1 MVSEGRELDVEAVLS
16 GVGEETP
23 EGHRAGMIAIVGR
36 PNTGKSTLLN
46 GIVGE
51 KVAIV
56 SEVPGTT
63 RNTIRA
69 VLTEPERQLI
79 FIDTP
84 GLAKPRTLLARR
96 LNERVRDTWAG
107 VELIAFITDV
117 SAGIGRGD
125 EFLAAELAQIQTPVV
140 AVANKVDRVGD
151 KRILLPRLEQL
162 ATLRGVDKPFDD
174 VVPISAR
181 TGENVDRFLDVLTG
195 YLPQA
200 GRLLAG
206 DVISDQPERELASEI
221 LREKL
226 ITRVQ
231 DELPHSV
238 AVTVDEIIPDDQRAD
253 LVRIDAVIHVERDSQ
268 KGIVIGRGGAVLKA
282 AASEARRELE
292 VILGTKVFL
301 TTHVRVAKEW
311 QRDPKQLRR
320 LGY

>member
-1 MVSEGRELDVEAVLS
+1 MNEGRDLDVDAILA
-16 GVGEETP
+16 GIGDRTP

-46 GIVGE
+46 RIVGE

-56 SEVPGTT
+56 TEVPGTT

-69 VLTEPERQLI
+69 VLTEPERQLV

-84 GLAKPRTLLARR
+84 GLAKPRTLLTRR

-107 VELIAFITDV
+107 VDLIAFITDV

-125 EFLAAELAQIQTPVV
+125 EYLAAELARIRTPVV
-140 AVANKVDRVGD
+140 AVANKVDRVRD
-151 KRILLPRLEQL
+151 KGALLPRLDRL
-162 ATLRGVDKPFDD
+162 SRLRGAQRPFDD
-174 VVPISAR
+174 VVPISAQS
-181 TGENVDRFLDVLTG
+181 GDNVDRLLDVLTSH
-195 YLPQA
+195 LPEA
-200 GRLLAG
+200 GRLLSG
-206 DVISDQPERELASEI
+206 DAVSDQPERELAAEI

-231 DELPHSV
+231 EELPHSI
-238 AVTVDEIIPDDQRAD
+238 AVTVDEILVDEARGD
-253 LVRIDAVIHVERDSQ
+253 LLRVDAVIHVERDSQ
-268 KGIVIGRGGAVLKA
+268 KGIVIGKGGTVLKA

-292 VILGTKVFL
+292 VVLGAKVFL